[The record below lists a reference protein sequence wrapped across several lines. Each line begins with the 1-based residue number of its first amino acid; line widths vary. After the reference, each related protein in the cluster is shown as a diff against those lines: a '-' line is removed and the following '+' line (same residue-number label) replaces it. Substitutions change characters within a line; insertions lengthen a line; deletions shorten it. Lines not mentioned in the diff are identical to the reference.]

1 MITVEIS
8 KQRLSDLG
16 SDIHAGLHIL
26 RALCGAGIPV
36 VGTLFPMGV
45 TDGTLTMTDDTIAD
59 KVVYAWDGEEGLA

>member
-8 KQRLSDLG
+8 KQRLSDMG

-26 RALCGAGIPV
+26 NALNKAGIPV

-45 TDGTLTMTDDTIAD
+45 ADGTLTMIDDSVLET
-59 KVVYAWDGEEGLA
+59 VSYVWDGEEQLA